1 MLKLSVSL
9 LRILTLSHHVRIVK
23 ANVTYYVAQHSSS
36 ELACNTI
43 KFFLGDP
50 IFTLHMYIMSTIIIT
65 GFTKE
70 SLIAIVV
77 EPLMQHPLHAKSSRY
92 RRIMEIDNEIRRILM
107 HYKLWSANR
116 SFYNFKTGS

>member
-1 MLKLSVSL
+1 M
-9 LRILTLSHHVRIVK
+9 H
-23 ANVTYYVAQHSSS
+23 
-36 ELACNTI
+36 
-43 KFFLGDP
+43 
-50 IFTLHMYIMSTIIIT
+50 IMSTIIIT

-70 SLIAIVV
+70 SLIAIVA